1 MATQPVIETR
11 SLRIGYTGRGGRH
24 TVHPGLDLQLFPSEL
39 TCLLGRNG
47 AGKSTLLKTLCGL
60 LPPLDGEVRIDGKPL
75 RSYTPERLA
84 ARIGVVL
91 TERTQAGGIS
101 VYDLVALGRYP
112 HTGFFGTLREQDH
125 AAIRAAMD
133 AVGIAR
139 KADCH
144 VAELSDGERQKAFIA
159 KVLAQ
164 ECPIILL
171 DEPTAF
177 LDVTSRL
184 ETMLS
189 LRRLAHDRGK
199 AVLLSTHDLD
209 TALQTADRLWL
220 QPTCHPETD
229 GTSRDA
235 APGNISTSAFPASVA
250 APMTCGTPDDLIA
263 DGSLERFFS
272 SESIRFDPTTRRLVA
287 R

>member
-1 MATQPVIETR
+1 MEKRPVIETR
-11 SLRIGYTGRGGRH
+11 SLGIGYTGRGSRH
-24 TVHPGLDLQLFPSEL
+24 TVHSGLDLQLYPGEL

-60 LPPLDGEVRIDGKPL
+60 LAPLDGEVRIDGRPL
-75 RSYTPERLA
+75 RDYSPEQLSA
-84 ARIGVVL
+84 HVGVVL

-101 VYDLVALGRYP
+101 VYDLVSLGRYP
-112 HTGFFGTLREQDH
+112 HTGFFGTLREKDH
-125 AAIRAAMD
+125 AAVRAALE
-133 AVGIAR
+133 AVGIAH
-139 KADCH
+139 KAENH

-159 KVLAQ
+159 KALAQ

-189 LRRLAHDRGK
+189 LRRLAHEAGK

-220 QPTCHPETD
+220 LPATASD
-229 GTSRDA
+229 GSATSL
-235 APGNISTSAFPASVA
+235 I
-250 APMTCGTPDDLIA
+250 CGAPDDLVA
-263 DGSLERFFS
+263 DGSLERFFGNDTL
-272 SESIRFDPTTRRLVA
+272 RFDPVTRRLVA
-287 R
+287 RK